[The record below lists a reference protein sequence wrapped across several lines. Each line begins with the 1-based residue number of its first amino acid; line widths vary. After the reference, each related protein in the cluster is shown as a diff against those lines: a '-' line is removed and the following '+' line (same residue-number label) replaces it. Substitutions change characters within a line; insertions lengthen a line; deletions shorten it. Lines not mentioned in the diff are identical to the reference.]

1 MRTRVRK
8 LRDSNIT
15 VHECSAGRGPTIA
28 VTANLHGDE
37 CNGVAVVYR
46 LLSLLKNLRCG
57 MVVLYPS
64 LNPKGL
70 IKLTRSLPG
79 WRQDINRCFLG
90 EPNGDELQRHAH
102 RIWTDI
108 DSYELSAVLDVHTDS
123 NYACPYV
130 LVDRVLDGSERLQ
143 RSSWELADRT
153 GLFAVWEYPL
163 MEYQQFK
170 LDKSLAGAVLNKMKV
185 PSITIEVGPRR
196 SLLPSEVD
204 VAVDAIHRILEH
216 YGMLPPAPPLT
227 FSFPSGIWQRRS
239 GPRVKYE
246 GLVLPMAVPGALLRS
261 GDVIGHIISSEGVC
275 KQEVK
280 ATQTCVVLSFP
291 DKGYVSA
298 GQTICTLA
306 IPDGG

>member
-8 LRDSNIT
+8 LRGSDIT
-15 VHECSAGRGPTIA
+15 VHECSSGSGPTIA
-28 VTANLHGDE
+28 VTSNLHGDE
-37 CNGVAVVYR
+37 CNGVAVAYR
-46 LLSLLKNLRCG
+46 LLSLLKNLRRG

-70 IKLTRSLPG
+70 IKSSRSLPG
-79 WRQDINRCFLG
+79 WRQDINRCFPG
-90 EPNGDELQRHAH
+90 DPNGDELHRHAH
-102 RIWTDI
+102 RIWTDL
-108 DSYELSAVLDVHTDS
+108 DSYELSAVIDVHTDS

-143 RSSWELADRT
+143 RSSWELADLT

-170 LDKSLAGAVLNKMKV
+170 LDKSLAGAVLNTMKV

-196 SLLPSEVD
+196 SLLPSAVD
-204 VAVDAIHRILEH
+204 VAVDSIHRILQH
-216 YGMLPPAPPLT
+216 YGMLHSAPPVE
-227 FSFPSGIWQRRS
+227 FSFPRGIWQRRS

-246 GLVLPMAVPGALLRS
+246 GLVLPRAIPGELLRS
-261 GDVIGHIISSEGVC
+261 GDVIALIISSEGVC
-275 KQEVK
+275 QQEVK

-291 DKGYVSA
+291 DKGYISA

-306 IPDGG
+306 VPDGG